1 MTRPSPD
8 TAGSDASRVRY
19 PVAIGAVSG
28 AVAYSTWGLLAIYFY
43 VLQPAGPVEISAW
56 RIVFS
61 VPVAAVLLT
70 FTHAWGR
77 FASVFREPRLLLT
90 VMLGALFLVG
100 NWLLFVI
107 AATTGRVID
116 ASLGY
121 FINPIVT
128 VLMGVVFLRERLRP
142 LQWVAVGVAT
152 VAMLELSIA
161 MGSVPWMGIL
171 LAVTFA
177 IYSLVKNRTAGAVDA
192 PTGFAVEV
200 TALAPLAVAAL
211 CAVAVGSTSLDPTG
225 RGIVAG
231 TVSPWHTVALSAS
244 GIITAVPLLL
254 FATASRRL
262 PLSYLGLL
270 QFFTPIL
277 QFLTGWAVL
286 GEPMPLARW
295 WGFGLVWIA
304 LVIVLADLAFP
315 RPRAPRAAPR
325 AVPRHPDAP

>member
-1 MTRPSPD
+1 MTRPLPGIAAPD
-8 TAGSDASRVRY
+8 ARRSRF
-19 PVAIGAVSG
+19 PTAIGAVSG

-56 RIVFS
+56 RIVLS
-61 VPVAAVLLT
+61 VPVAAVILT
-70 FTHAWGR
+70 LAHRWRR
-77 FASVFREPRLLLT
+77 FADVFRDPRLLLT
-90 VMLGALFLVG
+90 IALGALFLIA

-107 AATTGRVID
+107 AATTGQVVD
-116 ASLGY
+116 ASLGF

-128 VLMGVVFLRERLRP
+128 VLMGVVFLRERLHP
-142 LQWVAVGVAT
+142 LQWVAVGVAAA
-152 VAMLELSIA
+152 AMLELSIA
-161 MGSVPWMGIL
+161 MGAVPWMGIL
-171 LAVTFA
+171 LALTFA

-200 TALAPLAVAAL
+200 TVLVPLAVAAL
-211 CAVAVGSTSLDPTG
+211 WAIAAGSPMLDPAG

-231 TVSPWHTVALSAS
+231 TAGVWHTAALGAS

-254 FATASRRL
+254 FATASRLL

-277 QFLTGWAVL
+277 QFLTGWVLL
-286 GEPMPLARW
+286 GEPMPTARW

-304 LVIVLADLAFP
+304 LLLVLVDLVFAT
-315 RPRAPRAAPR
+315 PRARRAAPR
-325 AVPRHPDAP
+325 ADPRHPDAP